1 MLSIV
6 IFYSD
11 CLERPTEENEDIEDL
26 FKKFEVKLKNNCA
39 LEKNDKTI
47 YKIQDRKLYTQQHEL
62 DSPHNKT

>member
-11 CLERPTEENEDIEDL
+11 CLERPTDENEDIEDL

-47 YKIQDRKLYTQQHEL
+47 
-62 DSPHNKT
+62 